1 MSHPC
6 AGEVV
11 QGCKLLCLFSLF
23 SPVHVLNP
31 EKKKI
36 ITIKIFKGKN
46 FMKCVKKK
54 LDNNKMNKGGKFL
67 KKLWCRICGRE

>member
-31 EKKKI
+31 EKKNHNNQ
-36 ITIKIFKGKN
+36 IFKGKN

-67 KKLWCRICGRE
+67 KKLWCCICGRE